1 MVIFLHGRN
10 EVDLRQP
17 LISTSPASFIDL
29 IRIPSMAHSSPL
41 LMSEIR
47 LTLLLLFL
55 WPRSFNR
62 KSDSRPS

>member
-41 LMSEIR
+41 LMSE
-47 LTLLLLFL
+47 TLSID
-55 WPRSFNR
+55 PSSFV
-62 KSDSRPS
+62 PLATLI